1 MNYKEL
7 LNTKTDCPFCRD
19 VSDRV
24 IVKGEN
30 SFLTYA
36 LAPYAKH
43 HLLIV
48 PDRHIEDYEDINE
61 RESKDIEHLLQIGI
75 KLIKKLGHKNYVI
88 LLRNGE
94 NIGKTIKHLH
104 YHIIPSTQV
113 ESVGGNSIE
122 RKILTEEEIKHLIN
136 EFKEVDLS

>member
-7 LNTKTDCPFCRD
+7 LNIKTDCPFCGD

-24 IVKGEN
+24 IVKGKN

-36 LAPYAKH
+36 LAPYIKH

-61 RESKDIEHLLQIGI
+61 EESKDMEYLLQVGI

-104 YHIIPSTQV
+104 YHIIPSTEV

-122 RKILTEEEIKHLIN
+122 RKILTEEEIKHLMN